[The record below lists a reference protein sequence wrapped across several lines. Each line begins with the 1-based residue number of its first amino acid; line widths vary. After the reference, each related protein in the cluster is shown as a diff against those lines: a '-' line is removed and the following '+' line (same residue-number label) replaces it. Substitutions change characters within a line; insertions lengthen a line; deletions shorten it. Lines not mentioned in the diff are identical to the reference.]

1 MESLKRFKPRKHPK
15 GRKQSETTTNKK
27 NQNKVIKKKKKKG
40 GLVEQNVY
48 KQDIYA
54 NLDPK

>member
-15 GRKQSETTTNKK
+15 ARKQSETITNKK
-27 NQNKVIKKKKKKG
+27 NQNKNKR